1 MTMTTRTDRA
11 GQTAASA
18 PRLALAGAMMFAAMS
33 MVSAG
38 CSITDPPPTA
48 PATELFQLC
57 QQCHGE
63 QALGNQK
70 VNAPSIAGL
79 PQWYIENQLK
89 KFKAGGRGTH
99 FDDLTG
105 MQMRPMAMSLQS
117 DDEIKVIAAHVAA
130 LTPHKPTPALTGGD
144 ANKGRVLYGTCVA
157 CHQADGSGNQALN
170 APPLNHASD
179 WYLASSLKKFKLGI
193 RGTNPLDTTGALM
206 RPMSQTLVDDQAV
219 ADVVAYIVSLQK

>member
-1 MTMTTRTDRA
+1 MTMTTRTGRA
-11 GQTAASA
+11 GQTRASA
-18 PRLALAGAMMFAAMS
+18 PRIALACAVMLVAMS
-33 MVSAG
+33 TG
-38 CSITDPPPTA
+38 CSVASPPPTA
-48 PATELFQLC
+48 PAAELFQLC

-63 QALGNQK
+63 NALGNQK

-79 PQWYIENQLK
+79 PQWYIEGQLK

-130 LTPHKPTPALTGGD
+130 LTPHKPTPTLQGGD
-144 ANKGRVLYGTCVA
+144 ANKGRVLYATCTA

-179 WYLASSLKKFKLGI
+179 WYLAASLKKFKAGI

-206 RPMSQTLVDDQAV
+206 RPMSMTLVDDQAM

>member
-1 MTMTTRTDRA
+1 MTMTTRTGRA
-11 GQTAASA
+11 RQTAASA
-18 PRLALAGAMMFAAMS
+18 PQLALACTMMLAA
-33 MVSAG
+33 VG
-38 CSITDPPPTA
+38 CSVTEPAPTP

-63 QALGNQK
+63 QALGNQH

-79 PQWYIENQLK
+79 PQWYIEGQLK

-117 DDEIKVIAAHVAA
+117 DDEIKVIAAHVAS
-130 LTPHKPTPALTGGD
+130 LTPQKPKPALSGGD
-144 ANKGRVLYGTCVA
+144 ANKGRILFATCVA
-157 CHQADGSGNQALN
+157 CHQADASGNQALN

-179 WYLASSLKKFKLGI
+179 WYLAASLKKFKAGV

-206 RPMSQTLVDDQAV
+206 RPMAQTLTNDQAV
-219 ADVVAYIVSLQK
+219 ADVVAYIVTLQK